1 MHELL
6 FAKRQSQVRGCRR
19 AQTKTGVSRLKKN
32 VGFLDPKVWIINLLQ
47 LFRFELA
54 SLTVH
59 SNYFEGNG
67 VCCETVFVYN

>member
-1 MHELL
+1 MNFSLL
-6 FAKRQSQVRGCRR
+6 KDKVKLEGVEGLKQ
-19 AQTKTGVSRLKKN
+19 KPVSRLKKN